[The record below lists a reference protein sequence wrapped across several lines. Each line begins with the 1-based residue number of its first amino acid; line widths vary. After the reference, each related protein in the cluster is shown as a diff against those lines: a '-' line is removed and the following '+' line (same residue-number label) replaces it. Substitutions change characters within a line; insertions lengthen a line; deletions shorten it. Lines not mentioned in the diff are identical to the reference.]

1 MFGIDEP
8 GSLQYLTHWTRDVDE
23 FCPDALK
30 FVVANKIDLEGMVS
44 LESMQMFSSSHNC
57 SDVFQISAKTGE
69 GIDGLLDTVAKELL
83 NENRE
88 SKLEKEKD
96 LSSSGII
103 GIGKTPDPTVK
114 QWKSGC
120 CSSV

>member
-8 GSLQYLTHWTRDVDE
+8 GSLQYLTHWTRDADE

-30 FVVANKIDLEGMVS
+30 FVVANKIDLDGMVS

-57 SDVFQISAKTGE
+57 SDVFQISAKTGQ
-69 GIDGLLDTVAKELL
+69 GINGLLDAMAKELL
-83 NENRE
+83 NE
-88 SKLEKEKD
+88 KKETKEND
-96 LSSSGII
+96 LSSSGIVSVD
-103 GIGKTPDPTVK
+103 KTPDPTVR

-120 CSSV
+120 CKSV